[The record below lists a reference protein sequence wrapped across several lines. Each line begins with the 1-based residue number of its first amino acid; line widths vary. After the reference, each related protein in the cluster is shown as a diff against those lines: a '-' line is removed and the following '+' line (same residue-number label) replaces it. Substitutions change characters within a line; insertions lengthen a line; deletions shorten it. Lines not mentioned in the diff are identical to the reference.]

1 MRGWLI
7 VGLLLVVGA
16 EAQACQRCGLFGRNC
31 RYQTYTYSHV
41 AVAPVVQYQQP
52 DVFVV
57 QNNYPQPNGAVG
69 LLAQQGATTYGLQA
83 ASSAYF
89 VNPAET
95 LRQAAELA
103 KAANATA
110 QIGLTGYTQT
120 AQAQL
125 SLQAAIAEP
134 LVRGQ
139 AAAQVL
145 TAAGLAQTA
154 SSQASSLAIKIS
166 RNADGT
172 WAITQADAA
181 AVTQHASA
189 ATAAPAAISSLVVQY
204 CADCHGAGLAE
215 PKGGLV
221 IDRQELSCGLALRAY
236 RAVMSGKMPQGVTL
250 DEATKSQLSA
260 ELIELAKQE

>member
-103 KAANATA
+103 KAANVTA

-125 SLQAAIAEP
+125 SLQAAITEP
-134 LVRGQ
+134 LVRSQ

-145 TAAGLAQTA
+145 TAAGLNQTGPA
-154 SSQASSLAIKIS
+154 QASSLAIKIS

-172 WAITQADAA
+172 WAITQAGAT
-181 AVTQHASA
+181 AVTQQAAA
-189 ATAAPAAISSLVVQY
+189 ATPAAAPSLVVQY

-250 DEATKSQLSA
+250 DEATKAQLSA